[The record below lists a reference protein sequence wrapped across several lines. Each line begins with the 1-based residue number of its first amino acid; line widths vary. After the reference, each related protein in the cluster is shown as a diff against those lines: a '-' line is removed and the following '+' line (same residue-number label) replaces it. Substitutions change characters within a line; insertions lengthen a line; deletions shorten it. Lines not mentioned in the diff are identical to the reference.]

1 MALSLYIFVQN
12 DETAPAWGDEGYVT
26 TVPQE
31 HINWEPAIVD
41 SKNNKVRCTVHPMPA
56 IRPELRPW
64 HACSALKHR
73 VATDSQFS

>member
-31 HINWEPAIVD
+31 HINWETCHCRLKEQQGTLHCAPPCLPSAQ
-41 SKNNKVRCTVHPMPA
+41 SSGHGM
-56 IRPELRPW
+56 
-64 HACSALKHR
+64 HALH
-73 VATDSQFS
+73 